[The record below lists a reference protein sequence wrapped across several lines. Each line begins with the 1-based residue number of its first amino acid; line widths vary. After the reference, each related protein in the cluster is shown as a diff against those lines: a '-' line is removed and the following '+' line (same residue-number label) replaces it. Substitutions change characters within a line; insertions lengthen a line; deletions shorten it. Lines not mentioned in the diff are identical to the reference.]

1 MYERE
6 DAFWWHH
13 GMRKISASILS
24 KYLPRQYDLRILD
37 AGCATGGMFQML
49 KQFGRITGIDKS
61 PEAVEL
67 AGRRGIAEV
76 QVADINHLPFK
87 DGSFDLVFCSDVL
100 YHKDIN
106 DDGQALRELY
116 RVLIPGGHILV
127 REAAYDWLRSNHDR
141 LVWTKHRFTKPEL
154 ISKLQRAG
162 FTVIRASY
170 INFFL
175 FPVALVL
182 RLSEKIRK
190 ATRSEQSFFII
201 RPSLNRILANFLSLE
216 AKMIRK
222 ISFPFGLSI
231 ICLARKK

>member
-6 DAFWWHH
+6 DAFWWHQ

-49 KQFGRITGIDKS
+49 KQFGRITGVDTS

-87 DGSFDLVFCSDVL
+87 DGSFDLVLCSDVL
-100 YHKDIN
+100 YHKNVN

-162 FTVIRASY
+162 FTVIRSSY

-190 ATRSEQSFFII
+190 APHSEQSFFII
-201 RPSLNRILANFLSLE
+201 RPSINSLLKIFLWIE
-216 AKMIRK
+216 AMMIGNVT
-222 ISFPFGLSI
+222 FPFGLSI
-231 ICLARKK
+231 ISVAKKR